1 MDNRIKFTIGTNFD
15 KELIN
20 NISIIDKNKDFIS
33 VFGKLRTDFLGG
45 GRAAN
50 LLPEISFNEL
60 EKYINLCHKNNLKF
74 NYLINPMCM
83 ENMELETNTHYK
95 IIEYIDNLVSI
106 GIDAITINSPYL
118 CEMIKSRYPNLT
130 ITIGLYAYVHD
141 MNLLRRWI
149 NLGADEITLAHEN
162 NRDFYL
168 LKQMLEYTKN
178 KNVNLRLIANNV
190 CLHLCPYAMMH
201 GTVQSHA
208 SQKHSKTR
216 CDIDYCM
223 TKCISEK
230 IKNVTNL
237 MCSDWIR
244 PEDIH
249 YYEELCESVG
259 NYNLSIKLVERTKN
273 TEFLTRVIK
282 AYSSRKYKGNL
293 LDILLWPKYDEMLIK
308 SKSDEEIDEIKK
320 LYNMDEYNNYLK
332 QFNLPNIFIDNQKL
346 DGFLEKFVKKY
357 DCDKKICTA
366 IIKNDIYEKDYSKSY
381 TCDYCKVWGDKVI
394 TFNQEERTQWLQ
406 NNVKFND
413 NLKKSLIFKK

>member
-1 MDNRIKFTIGTNFD
+1 
-15 KELIN
+15 
-20 NISIIDKNKDFIS
+20 
-33 VFGKLRTDFLGG
+33 
-45 GRAAN
+45 
-50 LLPEISFNEL
+50 
-60 EKYINLCHKNNLKF
+60 
-74 NYLINPMCM
+74 
-83 ENMELETNTHYK
+83 
-95 IIEYIDNLVSI
+95 
-106 GIDAITINSPYL
+106 
-118 CEMIKSRYPNLT
+118 
-130 ITIGLYAYVHD
+130 
-141 MNLLRRWI
+141 
-149 NLGADEITLAHEN
+149 
-162 NRDFYL
+162 
-168 LKQMLEYTKN
+168 
-178 KNVNLRLIANNV
+178 
-190 CLHLCPYAMMH
+190 
-201 GTVQSHA
+201 
-208 SQKHSKTR
+208 
-216 CDIDYCM
+216 
-223 TKCISEK
+223 
-230 IKNVTNL
+230 